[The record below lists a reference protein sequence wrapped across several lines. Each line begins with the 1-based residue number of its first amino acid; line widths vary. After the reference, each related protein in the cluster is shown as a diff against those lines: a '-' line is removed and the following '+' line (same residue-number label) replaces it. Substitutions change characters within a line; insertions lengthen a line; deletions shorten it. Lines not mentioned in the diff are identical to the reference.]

1 MRLRLDQN
9 GERSAVDFMVT
20 RAKPRAREALGE
32 KMKTDKY
39 EKFLQKCA
47 EEDPHNPRLNTE
59 VIPVVFETHGAAG
72 PAACRLFSMTRH
84 QFGSLVLPCED
95 RSGEQTFYAAWVH
108 RVSSALQRGTA
119 AMIHHIAEGS
129 RTTSRRSKDV
139 EVEPGEQDAGLPVHT
154 ATAMPAD
161 SCADLTEDT
170 GAESESDAECTAQ
183 LEGGTATARR
193 GPLQT
198 PTPSQAII
206 AAARARAK
214 KMNRAKA
221 SKEEAQVARGDGD
234 EGDDI
239 SADYSSLGNSNCS
252 SNSAVK

>member
-1 MRLRLDQN
+1 
-9 GERSAVDFMVT
+9 
-20 RAKPRAREALGE
+20 
-32 KMKTDKY
+32 MKADKY

-129 RTTSRRSKDV
+129 RTTSR
-139 EVEPGEQDAGLPVHT
+139 Q
-154 ATAMPAD
+154 AD
-161 SCADLTEDT
+161 ET
-170 GAESESDAECTAQ
+170 
-183 LEGGTATARR
+183 
-193 GPLQT
+193 
-198 PTPSQAII
+198 
-206 AAARARAK
+206 
-214 KMNRAKA
+214 
-221 SKEEAQVARGDGD
+221 RGDGAGRA
-234 EGDDI
+234 E
-239 SADYSSLGNSNCS
+239 CS
-252 SNSAVK
+252 GTIIHNNDARRPMCQPHGRHSRRVR